1 MMKKFIE
8 DNLGNIKND
17 LKELVSYKSVLCDDE
32 LPFGSENRKVL
43 DASLKI
49 MDRLGF
55 KTKNLDYYCGYGEVG
70 QGDKLVGI
78 AAHLDVVPVSD
89 GWNSDPFALTE
100 KDGKLYG
107 RGVSD
112 DKGAA
117 ICSMYALKYLLD
129 TGYTFKKRFRLLLGC
144 NEETGSKCMDYYT
157 EHDEPF
163 SMGFTPDAEFPGIYA
178 EKGVFGCDLVGKSK
192 IKNIKGGDAS
202 NVVCNKVEA
211 SISSS
216 DYNQDKFKEFL
227 DKNNIKYEINGDD
240 VIVYGKSSH
249 ASIPQDGINAINYLF
264 DALNYAG
271 FDDAYTKNISKYF
284 SLTTDGS
291 LIGLDKF
298 NDDISVTTTNLGVIS
313 EKDGVIT
320 CTLDIRFPVKCNPDE
335 FINTLMKISNSEFS
349 LEGIST
355 AKPLYYDK
363 NTNWI
368 QALKKAYV
376 SVTNDTSHDL
386 QAIGG
391 GTYAKHLNNIIA
403 FGCQFL
409 DENNHIH
416 ESNEE
421 LSVESLKKQILIYIE
436 TIKNLNEVE

>member
-1 MMKKFIE
+1 MEKFINE
-8 DNLGNIKND
+8 NLENIKND
-17 LKELVSYKSVLCDDE
+17 IKELVSYQSVLNDDE

-43 DASLKI
+43 DSAIKI
-49 MDRLGF
+49 MDRMGF

-70 QGDKLVGI
+70 QGNELVGI
-78 AAHLDVVPVSD
+78 AAHLDIVPVSD
-89 GWNSDPFALTE
+89 GWESDPFVLTE
-100 KDGKLYG
+100 RNGKLYG

-117 ICSMYALKYLLD
+117 VLSMYALKYLLD
-129 TGYTFKKRFRLLLGC
+129 SGYQFKKRFRILLGC
-144 NEETGSKCMDYYT
+144 NEETGSKCMDYYM
-157 EHDEPF
+157 ENDEPF

-178 EKGVFGCDLVGKSK
+178 EKGVLGCKLVGKSK
-192 IKNIKGGDAS
+192 IKSISGGGAS
-202 NVVCNKVEA
+202 NIVCNKVSA
-211 SISSS
+211 VISQE
-216 DYNQDKFKEFL
+216 DYNLDKFKKYL
-227 DKNNIKYEINGDD
+227 DDHKIKYEIDNDN
-240 VIVYGKSSH
+240 VVVYGKSAH
-249 ASIPQDGINAINYLF
+249 ASTPELGVNAINYLF
-264 DALNYAG
+264 EALKNAD
-271 FDDAYTKNISKYF
+271 FNDTYTDNISKNF

-291 LIGLDKF
+291 LIGLNKF

-313 EKDGVIT
+313 EEDGIIK
-320 CTLDIRFPVKCNPDE
+320 CTLDIRFPVKSNQNE
-335 FINTLMKISNSEFS
+335 FTSKLKTIANDDFK
-349 LEGIST
+349 LEDFDS
-355 AKPLYYDK
+355 ARPLFYDK

-376 SVTNDTSHDL
+376 DVTNDTDHDL

-421 LSVESLKKQILIYIE
+421 LSIDSMKKQIMIYIE
-436 TIKNLNEVE
+436 AIKNLNEVE

>member
-1 MMKKFIE
+1 MEKFINE
-8 DNLGNIKND
+8 NLENIKND
-17 LKELVSYKSVLCDDE
+17 IKELVSYKSVLNDDE
-32 LPFGSENRKVL
+32 LPFGSENKKVL
-43 DASLKI
+43 DSAINI
-49 MDRLGF
+49 MDRMGF

-78 AAHLDVVPVSD
+78 AAHLDIVPVSE
-89 GWNSDPFALTE
+89 GWLSDPFVLTE
-100 KDGKLYG
+100 KNEKLFG

-117 ICSMYALKYLLD
+117 VLSMYALKYLID
-129 TGYTFKKRFRLLLGC
+129 NGYQFKKRFRILLGC
-144 NEETGSKCMDYYT
+144 NEETGSKCMDYYM

-178 EKGVFGCDLVGKSK
+178 EKGVLGCKLVGKSK
-192 IKNIKGGDAS
+192 IKSIEGGGAS
-202 NVVCNKVEA
+202 NIVCNKVTA
-211 SISSS
+211 IISQN
-216 DYNQDKFKEFL
+216 DYNLDKFKTYL
-227 DKNNIKYEINGDD
+227 DNHSIKYEINGDNI
-240 VIVYGKSSH
+240 IVYGKSAH
-249 ASIPQDGINAINYLF
+249 ASTPELGINAINYLF
-264 DALNYAG
+264 EALKNAD
-271 FDDAYTKNISKYF
+271 FNDTYTNNITKYF

-291 LIGLDKF
+291 LIGLNKY

-313 EKDGVIT
+313 EENGTII
-320 CTLDIRFPVKCNPDE
+320 CTLDIRFPVKSNP
-335 FINTLMKISNSEFS
+335 SEFAETLKS
-349 LEGIST
+349 IANDDFILKDFDS
-355 AKPLYYDK
+355 AKPLFYDK

-376 SVTNDTSHDL
+376 DVTKDTDHDL

-391 GTYAKHLNNIIA
+391 GTYAKHLTNIIA

-421 LSVESLKKQILIYIE
+421 LSIDSMKKQIMIYIE
-436 TIKNLNEVE
+436 AIKNLNEVE